1 MMLIRHTIICWLSS
15 ERDGDVC
22 EQKRQVRR
30 ETDGSIQSFQLCR
43 YTVTG
48 SIL

>member
-1 MMLIRHTIICWLSS
+1 MNIATTRITILIGHTVMCWLSS

-30 ETDGSIQSFQLCR
+30 ETDGSIQSLH
-43 YTVTG
+43 
-48 SIL
+48 L